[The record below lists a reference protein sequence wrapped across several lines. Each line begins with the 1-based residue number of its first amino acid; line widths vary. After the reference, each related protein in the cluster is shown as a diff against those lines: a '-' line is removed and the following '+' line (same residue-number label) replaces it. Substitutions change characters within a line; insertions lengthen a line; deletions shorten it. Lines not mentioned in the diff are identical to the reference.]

1 MMMHS
6 CAVLA
11 MTLRAT
17 APVFVPSFEASTTS
31 SSFQNTNEPQ
41 KSSSRRRQKRRT
53 RGKAPRTNAAP
64 TISPHEHHTV
74 AKQHQ
79 NYKPKKQH
87 QKRRKNKKRHD
98 NDKTTVETHKDD
110 EILFPP
116 LVGSDS
122 TVNTSESPRISKRDW
137 LGVAERAHE
146 EEEEER
152 RREAVRLMEQST
164 TTVKLTP
171 LVRSSTHVSKDEST
185 SKEVTTKAES
195 EPNGT
200 TERDRECHKLQNYVH
215 VDMEKLRNRWWDL
228 IREKNNRDYEERQRK
243 VEELSM
249 SSSSESSSE
258 EWEEDLVETSP
269 PDKEPEHS
277 VVDPTV
283 LETCLESLYPLH
295 QAVKEDDE
303 KAVRLLLQEGTY
315 DSFVDLSQLGISDSS
330 NDDIFDSF
338 SPLFLAVYLDKPQLV
353 KVLCDASA
361 NVQANANGRT
371 ALMLAAHMG
380 LEGCITALLSCGVSL
395 WEKDTVG
402 GDTAIH
408 YACRA
413 GVESLALRA
422 LLLANSSNRV
432 SLLKI
437 LSCKNNRGQTPLHVA
452 CEHAH
457 AHIVEVF
464 LNVCSSSLLAKLL
477 QIRDDEK
484 QTPLLA
490 AVRAESH
497 DIVMSLLMW
506 RSNDQGRKLKAAGD
520 LLTDD
525 CCCPLSY
532 AASAGSTDMVLLLLE
547 FIDPSRE
554 TSYNLDSA
562 LQAAVRSTADTRLDT
577 LRVLVNAGANP
588 CTTCSDELS
597 FPGTALSISCTKG
610 DAQGLTVMLDSWE
623 RRIAMKRLA
632 RRQDPKLRQQPESY
646 FAAIEAKENTELK
659 VAMTGALLLSSFL
672 GFCDDD
678 LTSPRLRAAVSLFHR
693 GAQLKGLDFAVLKA
707 SIQSG
712 RLVSPVEAVDD
723 GSSLFMA
730 SYRRPMPDGT
740 KKLEGYDRSP
750 LSFWSRALCSMPWMQ
765 ACNDV
770 QCAWMVVQRSNPVE
784 DVRPYNDQQVDQVVL
799 VTEEERFVVNAAL
812 VSQKSAKL
820 AAAIRF
826 EEMNAESGTPVE
838 VRLGISARYCRW
850 LLEHI
855 YHGSIVSGWHADPL
869 QCASDLMEL
878 ACIAEEFICPTLLQE
893 CEMRLLSSDPFQCF
907 CWSCCSGVRAAHCNG
922 GDPEPCGE
930 CLYQVQ
936 GPSRL
941 LVAERVLDALAVSS
955 EMGSLGV
962 ISDTSIKRSSTMPNS
977 CQSGKD
983 TKRLWDQF
991 DKSQSTC
998 VAPFAHA
1005 KEAAIKTCLSDFVK
1019 VSTSRAFLS
1028 QIDSWGGSGTPGTS
1042 ILMSDKQRLSFFKR
1056 VLMTFRLPLMVA
1068 CRLAVAL
1075 VLPLERRR

>member
-1 MMMHS
+1 MNNVS
-6 CAVLA
+6 
-11 MTLRAT
+11 
-17 APVFVPSFEASTTS
+17 EA
-31 SSFQNTNEPQ
+31 
-41 KSSSRRRQKRRT
+41 
-53 RGKAPRTNAAP
+53 
-64 TISPHEHHTV
+64 
-74 AKQHQ
+74 
-79 NYKPKKQH
+79 
-87 QKRRKNKKRHD
+87 
-98 NDKTTVETHKDD
+98 
-110 EILFPP
+110 L
-116 LVGSDS
+116 
-122 TVNTSESPRISKRDW
+122 RISKREW
-137 LGVAERAHE
+137 LGVAERAQE

-152 RREAVRLMEQST
+152 RKEAVQLLEQSS

-185 SKEVTTKAES
+185 PKEVKTKAES

-243 VEELSM
+243 LEELSV
-249 SSSSESSSE
+249 SLSSESSSE
-258 EWEEDLVETSP
+258 EWEEDLVETTT
-269 PDKEPEHS
+269 PDEEPKPS

-303 KAVRLLLQEGTY
+303 KAVRLLLQVGTY
-315 DSFVDLSQLGISDSS
+315 DSFVELSQLGISDSS
-330 NDDIFDSF
+330 NDDTFNSF
-338 SPLFLAVYLDKPQLV
+338 SPFFLAVYLDKPQLV
-353 KVLCDASA
+353 KVLCEASA

-395 WEKDTVG
+395 SEKDTVG
-402 GDTAIH
+402 ADTAIH

-413 GVESLALRA
+413 GIASLPLRA

-490 AVRAESH
+490 AVRADSH

-588 CTTCSDELS
+588 CTTCSDELN
-597 FPGTALSISCTKG
+597 FPSTAFSISCTKG
-610 DAQGLTVMLDSWE
+610 DVQGLTVILDSWE
-623 RRIAMKRLA
+623 SYIALKRLA

-659 VAMTGALLLSSFL
+659 AAMTGALLLSSFL

-678 LTSPRLRAAVSLFHR
+678 LTSPRLGAAVRLFHR

-707 SIQSG
+707 STQCG

-723 GSSLFMA
+723 GSSLFTA
-730 SYRRPMPDGT
+730 SYRHPMLDGT
-740 KKLEGYDRSP
+740 KKLKGYDRSP
-750 LSFWSRALCSMPWMQ
+750 LSFWSRALCSIPWMQ

-770 QCAWMVVQRSNPVE
+770 QCAWMFVQRSNPVE
-784 DVRPYNDQQVDQVVL
+784 DAVRRYNDQQIDQVVL
-799 VTEEERFVVNAAL
+799 IAEEERFVVNAAL

-869 QCASDLMEL
+869 QCARDLMEL

-893 CEMRLLSSDPFQCF
+893 CEMRLLSSDPFQCY
-907 CWSCCSGVRAAHCNG
+907 CWSCCSGVRAAHCNRG
-922 GDPEPCGE
+922 GAPESCGE

-941 LVAERVLDALAVSS
+941 LVAECVLDALALSS
-955 EMGSLGV
+955 EMVNLGV
-962 ISDTSIKRSSTMPNS
+962 IADTSIKRSSTMPSS
-977 CQSGKD
+977 CQGGKG

-998 VAPFAHA
+998 VSPFAHA
-1005 KEAAIKTCLSDFVK
+1005 KEAAIKTCLSDFDK
-1019 VSTSRAFLS
+1019 VSKSRAFLS
-1028 QIDSWGGSGTPGTS
+1028 QVDCLGGSGTPGTS
-1042 ILMSDKQRLSFFKR
+1042 HTDCCRQAETALLQTCLDGLSTAPASCLSSRGRASSSSRETTDNAK
-1056 VLMTFRLPLMVA
+1056 
-1068 CRLAVAL
+1068 
-1075 VLPLERRR
+1075 